1 MLDNIGLSVLWFT
14 HMTLCEGMHTVE
26 HTHQF
31 FHFGASLSGSR
42 RHDATG
48 AMTGRVYCSLP
59 GVPHGNTTIVEEE
72 RCYECK
78 FIVTD
83 PVLYERLVNFPF
95 DKVVLDSVSETLLKI
110 IACDIRKYAPP
121 AEHLNLAFFHFITRL
136 MDVHSYLLTSGSSE
150 DLARRVREYIDE
162 HYAEK
167 LTLAQMADHF
177 GFCRSYLSRAF
188 SQTAGST
195 IFSYLNYVRVKA
207 ACNLIAYTDEPI
219 KNIYPKCGFVDLHNF
234 GRVFKQYVG
243 VTPSV
248 YRRNHDPEL
257 MSYRGDDGLLDC
269 QLPRNRYFTYA
280 AVPQKYVPWHSYRAF
295 LNQEDADL

>member
-31 FHFGASLSGSR
+31 FHFGASLTGSR
-42 RHDATG
+42 RDEATG
-48 AMTGRVYCSLP
+48 RTAGQVYCSLP

-95 DKVVLDSVSETLLKI
+95 ENVVLDSVSETLLKI
-110 IACDIRKYAPP
+110 IACDIRKYSPSP
-121 AEHLNLAFFHFITRL
+121 EQLNLSFYHFITRL
-136 MDVHSYLLTSGSSE
+136 MDVHAHLLPAGSGE
-150 DLARRVREYIDE
+150 DIARRVREYIHE

-188 SQTAGST
+188 SQAAGTT
-195 IFSYLNYVRVKA
+195 IFSYLNCVRVRA
-207 ACNLIAYTDEPI
+207 ACDLIAYTEDPI
-219 KNIYPKCGFVDLHNF
+219 KEIYQKCGFVDLHNF

-257 MSYRGDDGLLDC
+257 MSYRGDSGLLDC
-269 QLPRNRYFTYA
+269 QLPRGRYFTYA
-280 AVPQKYVPWHSYRAF
+280 AVPQKYIPWHTYRDF
-295 LNQEDADL
+295 LNQTESGV